1 MRRAAKVD
9 LNHRVIVEALRRV
22 GASVIDLSAVG
33 DGCPDLLV
41 GYRGHTWL
49 IEVKSAKGSLT
60 PAQKVTHA
68 EWNGFPIAVV
78 KTVEEAW
85 LLIGAVR

>member
-1 MRRAAKVD
+1 MRRVTKLD
-9 LNHRVIVEALRRV
+9 LNHVAIMHALRDV
-22 GASVIDLSAVG
+22 GASVIDLSKVG
-33 DGCPDLLV
+33 SGCPDLLV

-49 IEVKSAKGSLT
+49 IEVKSTRGRLT
-60 PAQKVTHA
+60 PAQKTVHA

>member
-1 MRRAAKVD
+1 MRRAAKID
-9 LNHRVIVEALRRV
+9 STHRPIVEALRAV
-22 GASVIDLSAVG
+22 GASVIDLATVG
-33 DGCPDLLV
+33 NGCPDLLV

-49 IEVKSAKGSLT
+49 VEVKSARGKLT
-60 PAQKVTHA
+60 PAQKTVHA